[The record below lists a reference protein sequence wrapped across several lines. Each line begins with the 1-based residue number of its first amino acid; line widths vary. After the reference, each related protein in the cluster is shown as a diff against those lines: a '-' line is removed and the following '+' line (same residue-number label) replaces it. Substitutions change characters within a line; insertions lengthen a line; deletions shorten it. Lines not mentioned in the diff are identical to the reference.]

1 MEEEKV
7 EKEVEKAKK
16 TLDRKL
22 SDNQEEFCMLVAHG
36 KEPMEAM
43 LEVFPTRKTYA
54 TGNQTQLLKKL
65 MNNPRIVERLKELF
79 MEVRNN
85 QVLGDM
91 YDFDKGV
98 KLLTDNI
105 EMAKKNIEE
114 DKGHLSWNN
123 HRIIL
128 TSVQELNRMY
138 GFNIV
143 DRNGNTGG
151 TMNVTFVKVD
161 KTEGDVKIG

>member
-1 MEEEKV
+1 MEEEKLP
-7 EKEVEKAKK
+7 EEVKK
-16 TLDRKL
+16 HLDRKL
-22 SDNQEEFCMLVAHG
+22 TDIQEKFCQLVAHG
-36 KEPMEAM
+36 NEPMDAM
-43 LEVFPTRKTYA
+43 LEVYPSRKTYA

-65 MNNPRIVERLKELF
+65 MNNPRIVSRLRELYL
-79 MEVRNN
+79 EIRNN

-98 KLLTDNI
+98 QLLTENI
-105 EMAKKNIEE
+105 EMAKKNIEQ
-114 DKGHLSWNN
+114 DGGHLSWNN

-138 GFNIV
+138 GYNIV

>member
-1 MEEEKV
+1 MEEEK
-7 EKEVEKAKK
+7 EKK
-16 TLDRKL
+16 TINRKL
-22 SDNQEEFCMLVAHG
+22 SDEQEQFCMLVAHG
-36 KEPMEAM
+36 KEPMDAM
-43 LEVFPTRKTYA
+43 FEVYPSRRGYA

-65 MNNPRIVERLKELF
+65 MNNPRVTARLTELF
-79 MEVRNN
+79 NEVRNN

-98 KLLTDNI
+98 RLLVENI
-105 EMAKKNIEE
+105 ELAKKSIEE
-114 DKGHLSWNN
+114 DKTLTWNN

-143 DRNGNTGG
+143 DRNGGTGG

>member
-1 MEEEKV
+1 MEEEK
-7 EKEVEKAKK
+7 ETKS
-16 TLDRKL
+16 LDRKL
-22 SDNQEEFCMLVAHG
+22 TDQQEEFCKLVAKG
-36 KEPMEAM
+36 TEPMDAM
-43 LEVFPTRKTYA
+43 LEVYPSRKGYA

-65 MNNPRIVERLKELF
+65 MNNTRVVARLKELYL
-79 MEVRNN
+79 EIRNN
-85 QVLGDM
+85 QVLGDL

-98 KLLTDNI
+98 QLLVENI
-105 EMAKKNIEE
+105 DKAKKNIEE
-114 DKGHLSWNN
+114 DGGHLSWNN

-151 TMNVTFVKVD
+151 SMNITFVKVD

>member
-1 MEEEKV
+1 M
-7 EKEVEKAKK
+7 EKEKR

-22 SDNQEEFCMLVAHG
+22 TDTQENFCKLIATQGM
-36 KEPMEAM
+36 EPLEAM
-43 LEVFPTRKTYA
+43 LQLYPSRKGYS
-54 TGNQTQLLKKL
+54 TGNQNQLLKKL
-65 MNNPRIVERLKELF
+65 MANPRVVARLKELYL
-79 MEVRNN
+79 EIREN

-91 YDFDKGV
+91 YNFDKGV
-98 KLLTDNI
+98 KLL
-105 EMAKKNIEE
+105 AKNIEHAE
-114 DKGHLSWNN
+114 KRIQENGYITESL

-151 TMNVTFVKVD
+151 SMNKTFVKVD
-161 KTEGDVKIG
+161 KPEGDIKIGQ

>member
-1 MEEEKV
+1 MEEEKLP
-7 EKEVEKAKK
+7 EEVKK
-16 TLDRKL
+16 HLDRKL
-22 SDNQEEFCMLVAHG
+22 TDIQEKFCQLVAHG
-36 KEPMEAM
+36 NEPMDAM
-43 LEVFPTRKTYA
+43 LEVYPSRKTYA

-65 MNNPRIVERLKELF
+65 MNNPRIVARLRELYL
-79 MEVRNN
+79 EIRNN

-98 KLLTDNI
+98 QLLTENI
-105 EMAKKNIEE
+105 EMAKKNIEQ
-114 DKGHLSWNN
+114 DGGHLSWNN

-138 GFNIV
+138 GYNIV

>member
-1 MEEEKV
+1 MEEEKLP
-7 EKEVEKAKK
+7 EEVKK
-16 TLDRKL
+16 HLDRKL
-22 SDNQEEFCMLVAHG
+22 TDIQEKFCQLVAHG
-36 KEPMEAM
+36 NEPMDAM
-43 LEVFPTRKTYA
+43 LEVYPSRKTYA

-65 MNNPRIVERLKELF
+65 MNNPRIVARLKELYL
-79 MEVRNN
+79 EIRNN

-98 KLLTDNI
+98 QLLTENI
-105 EMAKKNIEE
+105 EMAKKNIEQ
-114 DKGHLSWNN
+114 DGGHLSWNN

-138 GFNIV
+138 GYNIV

>member
-1 MEEEKV
+1 MGEEKLP
-7 EKEVEKAKK
+7 EEVKK
-16 TLDRKL
+16 HLDRKL
-22 SDNQEEFCMLVAHG
+22 TDIQEKFCQLVAHG
-36 KEPMEAM
+36 NEPMDAM
-43 LEVFPTRKTYA
+43 LEVYPSRKTYA

-65 MNNPRIVERLKELF
+65 MNNPRIVSRLRELYL
-79 MEVRNN
+79 EIRNN

-98 KLLTDNI
+98 QLLTENI
-105 EMAKKNIEE
+105 EMAKKNIEQ
-114 DKGHLSWNN
+114 DGGHLSWNN

-138 GFNIV
+138 GYNIV

>member
-1 MEEEKV
+1 MEEEKLP
-7 EKEVEKAKK
+7 EEVKK
-16 TLDRKL
+16 HLDRKL
-22 SDNQEEFCMLVAHG
+22 TDIQERFCQLVAHG
-36 KEPMEAM
+36 NEPMDAM
-43 LEVFPTRKTYA
+43 LEVYPSRKTYA

-65 MNNPRIVERLKELF
+65 MNNPRIVSRLKELYL
-79 MEVRNN
+79 EIRNN

-98 KLLTDNI
+98 QLLTENI
-105 EMAKKNIEE
+105 EMAKKNIEQ
-114 DKGHLSWNN
+114 DGGHLSWNN

-138 GFNIV
+138 GYNIV

>member
-1 MEEEKV
+1 MEEEK
-7 EKEVEKAKK
+7 K
-16 TLDRKL
+16 TVNRKL
-22 SDNQEEFCMLVAHG
+22 SDEQEQFCMLVAHG
-36 KEPMEAM
+36 KEPMDAM
-43 LEVFPTRKTYA
+43 FEVYPTRKGYA

-65 MNNPRIVERLKELF
+65 MDNPRIVARLKELF

-91 YDFDKGV
+91 YDFEKGV
-98 KLLTDNI
+98 KLLCENI
-105 EMAKKNIEE
+105 ELAKKSIEE
-114 DKGHLSWNN
+114 DKTLTWNN

-143 DRNGNTGG
+143 DRSGGTGG

>member
-1 MEEEKV
+1 MEEEKLP
-7 EKEVEKAKK
+7 EEVKK
-16 TLDRKL
+16 HLDRKL
-22 SDNQEEFCMLVAHG
+22 TDIQEKFCQLVAHG
-36 KEPMEAM
+36 NEPMDAM
-43 LEVFPTRKTYA
+43 LEVYPSRKTYA

-65 MNNPRIVERLKELF
+65 MNNPRIVSRLRELYL
-79 MEVRNN
+79 EIRNN

-98 KLLTDNI
+98 QLLTDNI
-105 EMAKKNIEE
+105 EMAKKNIEQ
-114 DKGHLSWNN
+114 DGGHLSWNN

-138 GFNIV
+138 GYNIV

>member
-1 MEEEKV
+1 MEEEKLP
-7 EKEVEKAKK
+7 EEVKK
-16 TLDRKL
+16 HLDRKL
-22 SDNQEEFCMLVAHG
+22 TDIQEKFCQLVAHG
-36 KEPMEAM
+36 NEPMDAM
-43 LEVFPTRKTYA
+43 LEVYPSRKTYA

-65 MNNPRIVERLKELF
+65 MNNPRIVSRLRELYL
-79 MEVRNN
+79 EIRNN

-98 KLLTDNI
+98 QLLTENI
-105 EMAKKNIEE
+105 ELAKKNIEQ
-114 DKGHLSWNN
+114 DGGHLSWNN

-138 GFNIV
+138 GYNIV

-161 KTEGDVKIG
+161 KTAGDVKIG

>member
-1 MEEEKV
+1 MEEEK
-7 EKEVEKAKK
+7 K
-16 TLDRKL
+16 TVNRKL
-22 SDNQEEFCMLVAHG
+22 SDEQEQFCMLVAHG
-36 KEPMEAM
+36 KEPMDAM
-43 LEVFPTRKTYA
+43 FEVYPTRKGYA

-65 MNNPRIVERLKELF
+65 MDNPRVVARLKELF

-91 YDFDKGV
+91 YDFEKGV
-98 KLLTDNI
+98 KLLCENI
-105 EMAKKNIEE
+105 ELAKKSIEE
-114 DKGHLSWNN
+114 DKTLTWNN

-143 DRNGNTGG
+143 DRNGGTGG

>member
-1 MEEEKV
+1 MEEEKLP
-7 EKEVEKAKK
+7 EEVKK
-16 TLDRKL
+16 HLDRKL
-22 SDNQEEFCMLVAHG
+22 TDIQEKFCQLVAHG
-36 KEPMEAM
+36 NEPMDAM
-43 LEVFPTRKTYA
+43 LEVYPSRKTYA

-65 MNNPRIVERLKELF
+65 MNNPRIVSRLKELYL
-79 MEVRNN
+79 EIRNN

-98 KLLTDNI
+98 QLLTENI
-105 EMAKKNIEE
+105 EMAKKNIEQ
-114 DKGHLSWNN
+114 DGGHLSWNN

-138 GFNIV
+138 GYNIV

>member
-1 MEEEKV
+1 MEEEKLP
-7 EKEVEKAKK
+7 EEVKK
-16 TLDRKL
+16 HLDRKL
-22 SDNQEEFCMLVAHG
+22 TDIQEKFCQLVAHG
-36 KEPMEAM
+36 NEPMDAM
-43 LEVFPTRKTYA
+43 LEVYPSRKTYA

-65 MNNPRIVERLKELF
+65 MNNPRIVSRLRELYL
-79 MEVRNN
+79 EIRNN

-98 KLLTDNI
+98 QLLTENI
-105 EMAKKNIEE
+105 ELAKKNIEQ
-114 DKGHLSWNN
+114 DGGHLSWNN

-138 GFNIV
+138 GYNIV

>member
-1 MEEEKV
+1 MEE
-7 EKEVEKAKK
+7 KEKK
-16 TLDRKL
+16 TVNRKL
-22 SDNQEEFCMLVAHG
+22 SDEQEQFCMLVAHG
-36 KEPMEAM
+36 KEPMDAM
-43 LEVFPTRKTYA
+43 FEVYPSRKGYA
-54 TGNQTQLLKKL
+54 TGNQTQLLRKL
-65 MNNPRIVERLKELF
+65 MNNPRVLARLKELF
-79 MEVRNN
+79 DEVRNN

-91 YDFDKGV
+91 YDFEKGV
-98 KLLTDNI
+98 KLLVENI
-105 EMAKKNIEE
+105 ELAKKSIEE
-114 DKGHLSWNN
+114 DKTLTWNN

-143 DRNGNTGG
+143 DRNGGTGG